1 MKNNFF
7 HRIPLSKR
15 MRVMLIC
22 VSILFGLIFIYKM
35 FIHFMIWHAIS
46 NMKNVVPVSAMTVD
60 YATWQPVLTVSGSVR
75 AIKGV
80 NVTTESAGMVKSIY
94 FKPGSE
100 VKEGALLVQLNA
112 DAEMGQLQSLKAQA
126 ALAEITLKRDT
137 KQYAVRAIS
146 KQTLDNDVQNLKNLQ
161 GQVMAQQGMV
171 DKKIIRAPF
180 SGRLGINRINL
191 GQYLNVGDVIVSL
204 QTDDPVWVDF
214 YMPQQSLPKIKMNG
228 AVTITTDSYPN
239 QFFKGT
245 ITTIN
250 PSIAVDS
257 RNVEVEAT
265 IANLKHQLSPG
276 MFVTVAIDI
285 DSPKRYLT
293 LPQSA
298 ISYNPYGDLVYV
310 VQSQGKDNKN
320 KPILLAM
327 QAFVETG
334 QVRGDQVA
342 VLKGLKQG
350 DVVVT
355 SGMLKLKNRS
365 PVNIN
370 NSITL
375 PNLPVVHLDNEP
387 KD

>member
-1 MKNNFF
+1 MKNNFLQ
-7 HRIPLSKR
+7 RIPLSKR
-15 MRVMLIC
+15 MRVMLFA
-22 VSILFGLIFIYKM
+22 VGILFGLIIIYKL
-35 FIHFMIWHAIS
+35 FIHFIIS
-46 NMKNVVPVSAMTVD
+46 YSISHMKNVVPVSAMTVD
-60 YATWQPVLTVSGSVR
+60 YSTWQPAITVSGSVR
-75 AIKGV
+75 AVKGV
-80 NVTTESAGMVKSIY
+80 NVTTESAGMVKAIY

-100 VKEGALLVQLNA
+100 VQEGTTLVLLNA

-126 ALAEITLKRDT
+126 VLAEMTLKRDT

-161 GQVMAQQGMV
+161 GQVMSQQGIV

-204 QTDDPVWVDF
+204 QTNDPIWVDF
-214 YMPQQSLPKIKMNG
+214 YIPQQSLAKIKMNG
-228 AVTITTDSYPN
+228 TVSVTTGSYPN
-239 QFFKGT
+239 QLFKGK

-250 PSIAVDS
+250 PSIDVDS

-265 IANLKHQLSPG
+265 IANPKQQLSPG
-276 MFVTVAIDI
+276 MFVTVSIDV
-285 DSPKRYLT
+285 DAPKQYLT

-310 VQSQGKDNKN
+310 VQSQGNDKHDKSN
-320 KPILLAM
+320 LLAM
-327 QAFVETG
+327 QTFVETG

-342 VLKGLKQG
+342 ILKGLKQG
-350 DVVVT
+350 DVIVT

-365 PVNIN
+365 PIEIN
-370 NSITL
+370 NAITL
-375 PNLPVVHLDNEP
+375 PNLPVVHLNNEP